1 MAVERF
7 DVLLQIA
14 KFQSLFSFSRV
25 FINPSS
31 APAHGEAAAQPP
43 SRLPRRNLLGCAAP
57 PPSPRAIWTPSSHSF
72 FSPPL
77 RLPVGRHKS
86 THTGGPRDGATYDE
100 VSAGAVVFYRGD
112 TVKYLLLYYPAGHWD
127 WPKGNVEP
135 GETPEQAALREVK
148 EETGLEVELLPGFR
162 EEVEYVYS
170 RGRRRI
176 RKKVVFF
183 LARAHSDDVRL
194 SWEHEGYAWLT
205 YDRALARITYDSS
218 RRVLVKAHK
227 YLKQL
232 GLA

>member
-1 MAVERF
+1 MGGRAYRAYRTLVLKY
-7 DVLLQIA
+7 DVLKL
-14 KFQSLFSFSRV
+14 
-25 FINPSS
+25 
-31 APAHGEAAAQPP
+31 
-43 SRLPRRNLLGCAAP
+43 
-57 PPSPRAIWTPSSHSF
+57 PPSPGRPSGPPRPTPF
-72 FSPPL
+72 FSPLL
-77 RLPVGRHKS
+77 RLPVRRHKS
-86 THTGGPRDGATYDE
+86 TNSGGPRDGATYDE
-100 VSAGAVVFYRGD
+100 VSAGAVVFYKGNA
-112 TVKYLLLYYPAGHWD
+112 VKYLLLYYPAGHWD

-170 RGRRRI
+170 RERRRI
-176 RKKVVFF
+176 RKRVIFF